1 MSGTSVD
8 GIDVAIVDISGRTR
22 LKVEPVA
29 HHTVPYP
36 KAVRQA
42 ILGVS
47 NQMTHT
53 AVISRLHALLGELYA
68 EAIQA
73 TAKRKRIKLGSIKL
87 IGVHGQ
93 TVFHEPIPVRFLNR
107 KIASTLQLGDAAVVA
122 ERTGIETI
130 SNFRE
135 RDVAAGGNGA
145 PLVPFVDYILFRDR
159 REGRIALNIGGIAN
173 LTAIPAAASPEDVL
187 AFDTGPGNMLIDAL
201 TEKLT
206 GGAKTYD
213 RGGAIAR
220 RGTVHEKLLT
230 SMLSDPYFKKAPP
243 KTTGRETFGAEFLNG
258 LLATGIPIED
268 LIATATELTAQSIA
282 GAICK
287 VTAQLAGRKPSQPAS
302 GRQGTL
308 RASESWQIIASGGGV
323 RNHYLFQRLKASL
336 AGIEGVRMELT
347 TSASFGIDPD
357 AKEAIAF
364 AVLAHRTKH
373 GLAGNLPSATGA
385 GRAVVLGRS
394 TLGRSTLGRSA
405 LGRSA
410 LGRSTLG
417 RP

>member
-1 MSGTSVD
+1 MRICGVMSGTSLD
-8 GIDVAIVDISGRTR
+8 GIDVAIVDVNGRTR
-22 LKVEPVA
+22 LKVAPVA
-29 HHTVPYP
+29 HYTVPYP

-53 AVISRLHALLGELYA
+53 AVISRLHVLLGELYA

-73 TAKRKRIKLGSIKL
+73 TAKRKRIRLDSIQL
-87 IGVHGQ
+87 IGMHGQ
-93 TVFHEPIPVRFLNR
+93 TVFHEPTPARFLNR

-145 PLVPFVDYILFRDR
+145 PLVPLVDYLLFRDR
-159 REGRIALNIGGIAN
+159 RHGRIALNIGGIAN
-173 LTAIPAAASPEDVL
+173 LTAIRAGAAPEDVL

-206 GGAKTYD
+206 EGSKTYD
-213 RGGAIAR
+213 RDGAIAR
-220 RGTVHEKLLT
+220 GGTVHEKLLK

-243 KTTGRETFGAEFLNG
+243 KTTGRELFGAEFLNG

-282 GAICK
+282 AAIWK
-287 VTAQLAGRKPSQPAS
+287 VTAQLAGRGKPGKRRRRPPLAPADW
-302 GRQGTL
+302 RV
-308 RASESWQIIASGGGV
+308 IVSGGGIHN
-323 RNHYLFQRLKASL
+323 RHLIDRLKASL
-336 AGIEGVRMELT
+336 AGIEGIQIELT
-347 TSASFGIDPD
+347 SSAAFGIDPD

-373 GLAGNLPSATGA
+373 GLTGNLPSATGA
-385 GRAVVLGRS
+385 RHEVVLGRS
-394 TLGRSTLGRSA
+394 TLGRL
-405 LGRSA
+405 
-410 LGRSTLG
+410 
-417 RP
+417 